1 MSLVEKRCRPC
12 EGGEP
17 PLSEDKIKE
26 LIKEVPSWT
35 LKDGH
40 LFRTFKFKDFKGS
53 MRFVNAV
60 ADIAEAEGHHPN
72 IAIRYNRVDIELW
85 THAVGGLSEND
96 FILAAK
102 IEKVISSS

>member
-1 MSLVEKRCRPC
+1 MSLIKKRCRPC

-26 LIKEVPSWT
+26 FIKEVPSWS

-40 LFRTFKFKDFKGS
+40 LFRAFKFKDFKGS
-53 MRFVNAV
+53 MKFVNSV

-72 IAIRYNRVDIELW
+72 ITVRYNRVDIELW

-102 IEKVISSS
+102 IDRVTPSL